1 MDDARRP
8 RGGLEQQVLATLAA
22 APGPLTPAEVR
33 DRLDGDL
40 AYTTVMTV
48 LARLTAKGVLTRIRA
63 GRAYAYRLVGDEA
76 ELTARRMRRLLDA
89 GGDRTAVLTRFV
101 DTLSPD
107 DEQLLVA
114 LLTAADTE
122 DGPAR

>member
-1 MDDARRP
+1 MDDGRRP
-8 RGGLEQQVLATLAA
+8 RGGLEQQVLAALAG
-22 APGPLTPAEVR
+22 APGPLTPAQVR

-48 LARLTAKGVLTRIRA
+48 LARLTAKGILTRVRT
-63 GRAYAYRLVGDEA
+63 GRAYAYRLIGDEA

-101 DTLSPD
+101 GTLSAD
-107 DEQLLVA
+107 DEQLLVE
-114 LLTAADTE
+114 LLTAAETPDE
-122 DGPAR
+122 QG